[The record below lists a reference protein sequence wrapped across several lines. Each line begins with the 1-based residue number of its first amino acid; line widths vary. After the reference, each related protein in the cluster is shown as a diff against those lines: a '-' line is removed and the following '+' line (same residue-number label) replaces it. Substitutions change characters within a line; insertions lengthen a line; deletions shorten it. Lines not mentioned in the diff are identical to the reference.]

1 MCAKH
6 THAELCAHAQAADLC
21 TQGSRTPCQAGW
33 VEQREVGAKAKCG
46 PGTRVGKAL
55 PLTLISL
62 WPNLLTPEGSP
73 TPIK

>member
-33 VEQREVGAKAKCG
+33 VEERWEQKQSV
-46 PGTRVGKAL
+46 AL
-55 PLTLISL
+55 E
-62 WPNLLTPEGSP
+62 PEWVKHCP
-73 TPIK
+73 